1 MNIISK
7 NYYELAGVTFDTIV
21 EVRGM
26 PELVEAH
33 KDYVFVTCF
42 KKADLISAAKRSGF
56 KISDIPRR
64 KA

>member
-1 MNIISK
+1 MKMNIISK

-42 KKADLISAAKRSGF
+42 KKADLISAAKRS
-56 KISDIPRR
+56 
-64 KA
+64 